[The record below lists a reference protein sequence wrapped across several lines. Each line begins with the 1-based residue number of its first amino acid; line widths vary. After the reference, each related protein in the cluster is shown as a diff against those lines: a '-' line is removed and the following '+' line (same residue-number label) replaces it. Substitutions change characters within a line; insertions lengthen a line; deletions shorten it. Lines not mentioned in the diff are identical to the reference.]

1 MKKKIFSLLAVLL
14 VAATAFATFVIVKS
28 NGTITRVRTEQL
40 KFEQKGTSFTLN
52 GIDVK
57 DIAYIDNKDWR
68 SSGDYERAFVMK
80 YIDSKYYAYDRKKQI
95 TSQEFKALL
104 KTLVEKYNPD
114 SMGYF
119 NSRITDYD
127 TPITRDIAAG
137 MAYYIARC
145 IGADTNNSPNNRT
158 TIDNFWVGAWNN
170 DQLLTKV
177 LPFTHSKMIFEGGE
191 SEELIVAL
199 MWNGRHVSPVSSK
212 EIIAFNTETESFEWD
227 KALTWEDAIRAITR
241 LHDSFET
248 EETNK
253 KVALDDKLAVTPDP
267 EIVTEDIINIAA
279 QSKVTKLSELR
290 KLSGPQFAETMTG
303 TNYPPISNWVRH
315 VEDAAR
321 WGFNSFLYLLP
332 TNTLMNW
339 KEMTVNLRSLQMLD
353 RLVAACVENNITLR
367 LQADCLPGAGQF
379 FVEGDQFAEYIND
392 FSFDL
397 KECEKGCKMWKM
409 LSERYK
415 DIPSEYLIFS
425 PLHGKYD
432 PNRHEA
438 SAEVVAKYM
447 CKLIDQ
453 IRKIN
458 PNRFIYYSYTGI
470 NDIETLTNEK
480 AKRYL
485 DTIEEKYDNVRIIFN
500 FADVPFPFTMI
511 TPGVNMDLAQHS
523 WFNIDYPLTIYG
535 ACPDIAPDSPLTID
549 GCLPAGTKIEFFIRS
564 TDGYTDEESFQINA
578 DNSVVYKEDI
588 PKGSKAYKTG
598 YRGTEI
604 FSFFLPYTESE
615 KKISFTLEQ
624 DVKELT
630 FNCSKSCYVNW
641 SGLDVYL
648 PESYQVERWYSASSL
663 DRTKGYEDWYWGP
676 KKTSRIMISPQGSR
690 KANHLTIHN
699 DVTFT
704 SDEIVWQSNRETV
717 NAWGDAIRKF
727 SPKCA
732 LEVEQQTYNGASTQE
747 TMIRYCNDVYGMLYD
762 NGFDFWMSDYELLY
776 DEFATEYRI
785 AWRRVEYF
793 DGYANFNVELLRT
806 LQKYQYK

>member
-212 EIIAFNTETESFEWD
+212 EIIAFNAETGSFEWD

-290 KLSGPQFAETMTG
+290 KLSGIPLSERMTG
-303 TNYPPISNWVRH
+303 SNKPAMTNWTSHAEN
-315 VEDAAR
+315 AAR
-321 WGFNSFLYLLP
+321 WGFNSICYLFP
-332 TNTLMNW
+332 TCTLMNW
-339 KEMTVNLRSLQMLD
+339 DEMTVNVSCLQMLD
-353 RLVAACVENNITLR
+353 RLVAACIENNITLR
-367 LQADCLPGAGQF
+367 IQADVLPGAGQY
-379 FVEGDQFAEYIND
+379 FVDDNPYADYIED
-392 FSFDL
+392 FTFDL
-397 KECEKGCKMWKM
+397 TECEKGCRMWKM

-425 PLHGKYD
+425 PVHGKYD
-432 PNRHEA
+432 ADRHEA
-438 SAEVVAKYM
+438 SVESVAKYM

-453 IRKIN
+453 IREVN

-470 NDIETLTNEK
+470 NSAETITNDK
-480 AKRYL
+480 AKKYY
-485 DTIEEKYDNVRIIFN
+485 DTIEEKYDNVRILRN
-500 FADVPFPFTMI
+500 FAEVPYVFNTL
-511 TPGVNMDLAQHS
+511 TPGINMDLATHS
-523 WFNIDYPLTIYG
+523 TFLFEYPLTVYG
-535 ACPDIAPDSPLTID
+535 ACPDFSNTNPLLID
-549 GCLPAGTKIEFFIRS
+549 GCLPAGTKIDLFVKNTE
-564 TDGYTDEESFQINA
+564 GYTEGESLQIIADDVIIYEEA
-578 DNSVVYKEDI
+578 I
-588 PKGSKAYKTG
+588 PYGTKNYQTG
-598 YRGTEI
+598 YRGTEM
-604 FSFFLPYTESE
+604 FSAFFPYAESE
-615 KKISFTLEQ
+615 KKISVTLEK
-624 DVKELT
+624 DTKILT
-630 FNCSKSCYVNW
+630 LATSFGSHVAW

-648 PESYQVERWYSASSL
+648 PESYQVERWYTATQY
-663 DRTKGYEDWYWGP
+663 DREKGYEKGWYWGP
-676 KKTSRIMISPQGSR
+676 KMTSRVMISPQGD
-690 KANHLTIHN
+690 AHLLTIHD

-704 SDEIVWQSNRETV
+704 SGSIVYQCNKESV
-717 NAWGDAIRKF
+717 NTWGDAIRKF
-727 SPKCA
+727 SPQCGV
-732 LEVEQQTYNGASTQE
+732 EVEGQAYGGCTQAA
-747 TMIRYCNDVYGMLYD
+747 MLRYCDDVYGMLHE
-762 NGFDFWMSDYELLY
+762 NGFDFWMTDYSHLF
-776 DEFATEYRI
+776 DEWDTEYQI
-785 AWRRVEYF
+785 GWRKVEYV